1 MVQSLFEV
9 GWVPN
14 DIFVVFIGNKKG
26 VCAVKSCQYNSFKI
40 LKTGSLPACSHLA
53 SKSISSLA
61 LEPTSSDS
69 SRYWKP
75 AETSSLVD

>member
-61 LEPTSSDS
+61 LEPTS
-69 SRYWKP
+69 
-75 AETSSLVD
+75 LG